1 MLFTT
6 ASTSSSWNCG
16 EPFGNR
22 RERLH
27 RLRPARGSVSRQP
40 PGDRPAGLFRLPP
53 AAGGPPAGRAPLD
66 RDGAFS
72 GCALLQALTL
82 PAGLE
87 TLGRSPFEG
96 CVNLQL
102 RVSPRSRRFSAV
114 DGVLY
119 NRTLTELL
127 FYPCGR
133 KGAVFT
139 VPPTVQRIGP
149 EAFIGSTGLA
159 ALKFPIPSSQSGR
172 RPSPAAPV

>member
-1 MLFTT
+1 M
-6 ASTSSSWNCG
+6 
-16 EPFGNR
+16 
-22 RERLH
+22 
-27 RLRPARGSVSRQP
+27 
-40 PGDRPAGLFRLPP
+40 
-53 AAGGPPAGRAPLD
+53 
-66 RDGAFS
+66 
-72 GCALLQALTL
+72 QALTL

-159 ALKFPIPSSQSGR
+159 GIEIPDTVESIGEAAFSGCTGLT
-172 RPSPAAPV
+172 